1 MAALSHAGGSAIF
14 ASGGGSNAIKLLDY
28 FEKSTDI
35 EVVLLLTNN
44 ENAGVLEKTE
54 DRVDQ
59 MIINNEGAN
68 DGPYLVEVMQELGVD
83 YIVLAGYLRKIPVEL
98 IQAYPKHI
106 INIHPALLPKYG
118 GKGMYGMN
126 VHNAVLENKENESG
140 ISIHLVNEV
149 YDEGEIL
156 AQYTIA
162 LSPKDNA
169 ETIQK
174 KVLEV
179 EHRYFSEV
187 VEKYIRAQK

>member
-1 MAALSHAGGSAIF
+1 MDIKRIAIF

-28 FEKSTDI
+28 FEKSREI

-68 DGPYLVEVMQELGVD
+68 DGAYLVEVMQELEID
-83 YIVLAGYLRKIPVEL
+83 YIVLAGYLRKIPSEL
-98 IQAYPKHI
+98 IHAFPKHI

-118 GKGMYGMN
+118 GIGMYGMN
-126 VHNAVLENKENESG
+126 VHKAVLENKETESG
-140 ISIHLVNEV
+140 ITIHLVNEI
-149 YDEGEIL
+149 YDDGEVL
-156 AQYTIA
+156 AQYTTSI
-162 LSPKDNA
+162 SPEDNA
-169 ETIQK
+169 DTIQK
-174 KVLEV
+174 KVLEI

-187 VEKYIRAQK
+187 VEKYIREQEKK